1 MRTLFENYKRF
12 RNYRD
17 CLLFEG
23 KRGTFFPKKVG
34 ASLSPPEL
42 AGLRGVIRTGN
53 TLLMETATPYGEP
66 LLTVIS
72 PVTEHISFLV
82 RLDPRERL
90 APLLSTWPQE
100 KKHFQFLLVSQ
111 REGRLLPLNRPLA
124 EAESLL
130 LPLETIKKEGW
141 FKARDREGQPL
152 LAAVF
157 PVPHSSWYLITWA
170 REVDII
176 GEEREKISL
185 IIGAFALFLLASTG
199 LMGVIWQR
207 NEKRHYRAHYEE
219 LAARFEMEER
229 YRVTLK
235 SIGDG
240 VIVTDPEGKITL
252 MNDVA
257 QTMTGWKEEEA
268 LGHPVH
274 EVFNIVNEYS
284 REPVENPILNVLKK
298 GKVVGLANHT
308 LLIARD
314 GKEYP
319 HCRLRCSHKK

>member
-1 MRTLFENYKRF
+1 
-12 RNYRD
+12 
-17 CLLFEG
+17 
-23 KRGTFFPKKVG
+23 
-34 ASLSPPEL
+34 
-42 AGLRGVIRTGN
+42 
-53 TLLMETATPYGEP
+53 
-66 LLTVIS
+66 
-72 PVTEHISFLV
+72 
-82 RLDPRERL
+82 
-90 APLLSTWPQE
+90 
-100 KKHFQFLLVSQ
+100 
-111 REGRLLPLNRPLA
+111 
-124 EAESLL
+124 
-130 LPLETIKKEGW
+130 
-141 FKARDREGQPL
+141 
-152 LAAVF
+152 
-157 PVPHSSWYLITWA
+157 
-170 REVDII
+170 
-176 GEEREKISL
+176 
-185 IIGAFALFLLASTG
+185 
-199 LMGVIWQR
+199 VIWQR

-319 HCRLRCSHKK
+319 IADSGAPIKNENGNIIGVVLIFRDQTKERAAQAAIKRNEALLRLIFHTNPDSTSLNRLEDGVYVSINENFITWTGYTREDVIGKQLKNWASGRIGRPFVALRDK